1 MFRHEW
7 YKIWH
12 NRKLIGFLFA
22 LLALNGLYFWYHA
35 ERKSV
40 PAHAYKELSTDLKG
54 LSDTEASDRLAVM
67 KTEAS
72 AFYFTEGEMAAS
84 PKDPKYC
91 DNLFTER
98 ELYTLKIA
106 EYDDVLGYPAFVKK
120 AAGAAAEYK
129 VILKMLG
136 GSEKNLKDVEKTSRE
151 YEALLG
157 LTIRQTHTK
166 GIAEAL
172 SLPSVIFFE
181 ILMAILL
188 VSMVVTKEKEQGLLR
203 LYSSMKSG
211 RGRMFLTRMGA
222 VSLGCA
228 CCNLLFLLST
238 IFTGC
243 VLYGMPVGSFLSE
256 PLQSLC
262 GYKQAILRV
271 NIGTFL
277 ALVYVWSCVVT
288 TAVTLITA
296 MVSSLVSSAMKVYV
310 ILFTFVGMEGILYLK
325 IDDLSYLSPFKRIN
339 LVSFADP
346 GYTIARYH
354 NEYIFG
360 QPVSYPLVALL
371 ILAALIAVFGMVGVL
386 LSEKRYGVIPK
397 RGKAL
402 RLLRVGGTAEE
413 RSFGT
418 HTSLALHESVKYFRF
433 EKIGYIILAV
443 IVILLFT
450 TKPYRKYYS
459 SIEEMYYQSYLYR
472 LERVEPEQYGETLAK
487 FREEFELEQMTASDS
502 ISLSYKQEALAKIG
516 TYVEYLQTK
525 EGARAVDS
533 RGYERLYNDRKQN
546 VILGVCAVL
555 AAILAGTAM
564 MATEYRTGM
573 AGQIRISPA
582 RNRVYLIKTVLLLV
596 TVTAFFGM
604 IYGRYIY
611 QVLKGYG
618 TGGIDFRAYSLID
631 WAKHPT
637 GLSIAGGIAL
647 IYLKRFLGMLLVAV
661 LAVLLTTRLK
671 SFLLT
676 AIVGIVALAVPLL
689 LCLKEAGA
697 LSYVMANWF
706 FVV

>member
-12 NRKLIGFLFA
+12 NRKLIGFLFV
-22 LLALNGLYFWYHA
+22 LLALNALYFRYHA

-40 PAHAYKELSTDLKG
+40 PAHAYKELSADIKG
-54 LSDTEASDRLAVM
+54 LSDTEASEQLASM
-67 KTEAS
+67 KEEAV
-72 AFYFTEGEMAAS
+72 AYYFTDGEVVAS
-84 PKDPKYC
+84 QKNPKYC

-98 ELYTLKIA
+98 ELYTLKLS
-106 EYDDVLGYPAFVKK
+106 EYEDVLGYPAFVKK
-120 AAGAAAEYK
+120 AAGAATEYR

-136 GSEKNLKDVEKTSRE
+136 GSEKKLKDVEKTSRE
-151 YEALLG
+151 YEALLN

-172 SLPSVIFFE
+172 SLPGMIFLE
-181 ILMAILL
+181 ILTAVLL
-188 VSMVVTKEKEQGLLR
+188 VSMVFTKDKEQGLLR

-211 RGRMFLTRMGA
+211 RGRMFLTRIGA

-238 IFTGC
+238 ILTGC
-243 VLYGMPVGSFLSE
+243 VLYGMPVSSFLSE
-256 PLQSLC
+256 PLQALT

-288 TAVTLITA
+288 TAVALLTA
-296 MVSSLVSSAMKVYV
+296 TVSSLVSSAMKVYV
-310 ILFTFVGMEGILYLK
+310 ILFTFVGIEGILYLK
-325 IDDLSYLSPFKRIN
+325 IDDLSYLAPFKRIN

-354 NEYIFG
+354 NEYLFG
-360 QPVSYPLVALL
+360 SPVSYPLVALL
-371 ILAALIAVFGMVGVL
+371 ILAAVIVAFAAVGIF
-386 LSEKRYGVIPK
+386 LSEKGYGVIPK
-397 RGKAL
+397 RGRAL
-402 RLLRVGGTAEE
+402 RLLRTGGTSEE

-418 HTSLALHESVKYFRF
+418 HTALPVHESVKYFRF
-433 EKIGYIILAV
+433 EKIGYIVLALT
-443 IVILLFT
+443 VILLLT
-450 TKPYRKYYS
+450 TKPYQKYYT
-459 SIEEMYYQSYLYR
+459 SIEEMFYQSYLYR
-472 LERVEPEQYGETLAK
+472 LEQVEPEQYGETLAK
-487 FREEFELEQMTASDS
+487 FREEFELEQMTAADS
-502 ISLSYKQEALAKIG
+502 ISLSYKQDALDKIG

-533 RGYERLYNDRKQN
+533 RGYEKLYNDRKQN
-546 VILGVCAVL
+546 VILGVCAIL
-555 AAILAGTAM
+555 AGILAGTAM

-582 RNRVYLIKTVLLLV
+582 RNRVYLIKAVLLLA

-618 TGGIDFRAYSLID
+618 TSGIDFRAYSLMD
-631 WAKHPT
+631 WAKHPA

-671 SFLLT
+671 GFLLT
-676 AIVGIVALAVPLL
+676 AIVCIVALAVPLL